1 VEFLEVPLL
10 STGAHIRMH
19 LKSVQN
25 YKKKSIYANVKTQK
39 SVETVLLGK
48 IRQFFYIQ
56 WVFLL
61 SRKGKNCFS
70 SCVFEKKAVPLRP

>member
-56 WVFLL
+56 
-61 SRKGKNCFS
+61 
-70 SCVFEKKAVPLRP
+70 